1 MICGSVFLHINFLI
15 HEKTQLK
22 YELQH
27 HEFEGIKDVNFQ
39 ILIVNYW

>member
-1 MICGSVFLHINFLI
+1 LNSRKDSI
-15 HEKTQLK
+15 E
-22 YELQH
+22 YELKH